1 MYAISLAGEW
11 KLRGEFLDVTADRF
25 TEVLRKLD
33 ADPVA
38 PTLPG
43 FLTLEDLPEEA
54 QAQFRAGPSRA
65 FTVYNDRGPNA
76 FPSKSGWIP
85 MQVPGDVTSAL
96 VDAGIVEEPFLK
108 TNTKKNLWIR
118 DLSWWLVKDFEV
130 SEAVLEEDIVRL
142 NIEMLDFN
150 ADILLNGMRVAHH
163 ENAFCAFSEDVKR
176 FLQAGENRLVIRLT
190 SGMELHYP
198 KDSVAYYCASD
209 NALCD
214 QRVYTRKPQF
224 TYGWDWCQPVPTC
237 GIGRSIGIEAF
248 SGAKVAAAR
257 VDTLKL
263 EDSDAEIE
271 FNLEIE
277 KSNMVPRQRSS
288 MRSQSVARRSAPG
301 GRRRCSSAA
310 STTFPSA

>member
-11 KLRGEFLDVTADRF
+11 KLLGEFLDVTADRF

-96 VDAGIVEEPFLK
+96 VDAGVIEEPFLK

-176 FLQAGENRLVIRLT
+176 FLQGKMSCSLTPRL
-190 SGMELHYP
+190 
-198 KDSVAYYCASD
+198 
-209 NALCD
+209 
-214 QRVYTRKPQF
+214 
-224 TYGWDWCQPVPTC
+224 
-237 GIGRSIGIEAF
+237 
-248 SGAKVAAAR
+248 
-257 VDTLKL
+257 
-263 EDSDAEIE
+263 
-271 FNLEIE
+271 
-277 KSNMVPRQRSS
+277 
-288 MRSQSVARRSAPG
+288 
-301 GRRRCSSAA
+301 
-310 STTFPSA
+310 

>member
-214 QRVYTRKPQF
+214 QRVYTPKPQF
-224 TYGWDWCQPVPTC
+224 TH
-237 GIGRSIGIEAF
+237 GRGRRPPPPDRCRPGPH
-248 SGAKVAAAR
+248 GAYIPPPGAGRPPYWSTKRADPKR
-257 VDTLKL
+257 RY
-263 EDSDAEIE
+263 
-271 FNLEIE
+271 
-277 KSNMVPRQRSS
+277 PRQRPPPDGCP
-288 MRSQSVARRSAPG
+288 AAPG
-301 GRRRCSSAA
+301 PAAAPRSRGSRSRR
-310 STTFPSA
+310 P